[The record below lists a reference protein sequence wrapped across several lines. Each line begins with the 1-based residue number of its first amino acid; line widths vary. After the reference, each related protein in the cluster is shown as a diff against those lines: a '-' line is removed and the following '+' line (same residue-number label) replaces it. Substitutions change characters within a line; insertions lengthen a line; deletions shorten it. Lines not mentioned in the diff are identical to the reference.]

1 MSPSSSPDESLE
13 RELALITVSVSPDRR
28 AELVSLSQLAG
39 ARVADI
45 GRDAVTFEVV
55 GRPDQVEAFE
65 ELVRPYGVRELV
77 RTGRIGLRRPSA
89 NGRTNTRTSASER
102 NGMAEI
108 LKAGNADLLDGKV
121 AVLGYGS
128 QGHAHALNLSD
139 SGVDVVVGLR
149 EGSKSWA
156 AAEEA
161 GLAVKTVAEAVK
173 GAQLVVVPRSRRR
186 PAVACGKRR
195 SRRTSAEGAALL
207 FAHGF
212 NVHYGRITPPE
223 GHDVIMVA
231 PKGPGHVVRR
241 LYTEG
246 YGTPA
251 VIAVAQDASG
261 RAKELALAYG
271 AALGAGR
278 VGMVETSFAEETE
291 TDLFGE
297 QTVLCGGV
305 TQLIQ
310 LGFETLVEAGYQPE
324 VAYYECLHEL
334 KLIVDLIWEGGI
346 ERMHYSIS
354 DTAEY
359 GSHMVGPKVVDEHVR
374 ENMQQPCWRRSRT
387 ARSPASGS
395 PRWIA
400 ASRCSTEKRAE
411 LAEDADRAGRRPA
424 PRAERPGGDAEVHG
438 VG

>member
-1 MSPSSSPDESLE
+1 
-13 RELALITVSVSPDRR
+13 
-28 AELVSLSQLAG
+28 
-39 ARVADI
+39 
-45 GRDAVTFEVV
+45 
-55 GRPDQVEAFE
+55 
-65 ELVRPYGVRELV
+65 
-77 RTGRIGLRRPSA
+77 
-89 NGRTNTRTSASER
+89 
-102 NGMAEI
+102 MAEI
-108 LKAGNADLLDGKV
+108 HKTGNLDVLDGKV

-128 QGHAHALNLSD
+128 QGHAHALNMSD
-139 SGVDVVVGLR
+139 SGIDVVVGLR
-149 EGSKSWA
+149 EGSPSWA

-161 GLAVKTVAEAVK
+161 GLAVSTVAEAVK
-173 GAQLVVVPRSRRR
+173 GAQLVAILVPDGAQ
-186 PAVACGKRR
+186 PELFADEVAPNL
-195 SRRTSAEGAALL
+195 APGAALL

-212 NVHYGRITPPE
+212 NVHYGRVTAPE

-251 VIAVAQDASG
+251 VVAVAQDASG
-261 RAKELALAYG
+261 RARELAFAYG
-271 AALGAGR
+271 AAIGAAR
-278 VGMVETSFAEETE
+278 AGMVETSFAEETE

-334 KLIVDLIWEGGI
+334 KLIVDLIWEGGLSHM
-346 ERMHYSIS
+346 RWSIS

-359 GSHMVGPKVVDEHVR
+359 GDFTRGDRIIDDHVR
-374 ENMQQPCWRRSRT
+374 AKMREVLGEIQDGT
-387 ARSPASGS
+387 FARE
-395 PRWIA
+395 WIA
-400 ASRCSTEKRAE
+400 EMDSGEQKLEQLRAAARERQIEQVGLE
-411 LAEDADRAGRRPA
+411 LRSLMTREQPAGEPS
-424 PRAERPGGDAEVHG
+424 